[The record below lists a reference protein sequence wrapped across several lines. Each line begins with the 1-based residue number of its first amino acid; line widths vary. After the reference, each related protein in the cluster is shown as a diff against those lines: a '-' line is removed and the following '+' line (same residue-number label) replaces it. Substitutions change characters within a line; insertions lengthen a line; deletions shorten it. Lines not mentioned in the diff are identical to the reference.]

1 MVSRKVKRTE
11 EEQKILD
18 HIIACMNYKELDQK
32 ELCDYLGVNQQMFTN
47 WKNGQSNSY
56 MKRLSKI
63 AEFLD
68 IPMDELINE
77 PIIPGNTVYE
87 KKLLKYFSMCDG
99 EGKLRIIQLAMNEF
113 DRTQKEKK
121 ENQEPAVVG

>member
-56 MKRLSKI
+56 MKRLSKS
-63 AEFLD
+63 A
-68 IPMDELINE
+68 
-77 PIIPGNTVYE
+77 
-87 KKLLKYFSMCDG
+87 
-99 EGKLRIIQLAMNEF
+99 
-113 DRTQKEKK
+113 
-121 ENQEPAVVG
+121 